1 MQPDDLRGARLI
13 GESSTDSAI
22 VHDRMRWQQALLLS
36 AAFTLSLWLVKLI
49 EQFAGISLIDLGI
62 FPREWSGLAGILS
75 APFVHGSW
83 AHLIANTLPVLVL
96 GTSLLYGYP
105 RAARIVV
112 PALFLAVGL
121 GVWLFG
127 RPSYHVGASGLT
139 LGAMFFVFTIGV
151 LRRDRRA
158 IALAMIVFF
167 LYGGMVW
174 GVLPGDPQISF
185 ESHLAGALS
194 GVVLALLLRKVDP
207 PPPEKRYSWET
218 EPDGPENVEWAER
231 IEHSPRPGG
240 ERLPG
245 P

>member
-1 MQPDDLRGARLI
+1 VQPDHLRSARLI
-13 GESSTDSAI
+13 GGSSTDPAI
-22 VHDRMRWQQALLLS
+22 VDDRIRWQHALLLS
-36 AAFTLSLWLVKLI
+36 AAFALSLWLVKAL
-49 EQFAGISLIDLGI
+49 EQFTGISLIDLGI
-62 FPREWSGLAGILS
+62 LPREWHGLPGILS
-75 APFVHGSW
+75 APFVHSSW
-83 AHLIANTLPVLVL
+83 AHLIANTLPALVL

-105 RAARIVV
+105 RSARIVV
-112 PALFLAVGL
+112 PALFLTVGL

-139 LGAMFFVFTIGV
+139 FGAMFFVFTIGV

-174 GVLPGDPQISF
+174 GVLPGHPRISF
-185 ESHLAGALS
+185 ESHLAGAVS
-194 GVVLALLLRKVDP
+194 GVLLALLLRNVDP
-207 PPPEKRYSWET
+207 RPPEKRYSWET
-218 EPDGPENVEWAER
+218 EPEEPEDVVWAER
-231 IEHSPRPGG
+231 VEPTPTPGS